1 MKKSIFCIFL
11 IAISLSFQTEPKK
24 QVAKNPPVSIN
35 ESIERGKAVYL
46 KNCLSCHQLDGGGVP
61 HLNAPLDG
69 ASAVVGNDK
78 AKIISIV
85 LKGMA
90 DRVEIDGEY
99 YSNTMASHKELS
111 NQQIA
116 DVLTYI
122 RNSWTN
128 KASSVTAEE
137 VKIVRSKI
145 K

>member
-1 MKKSIFCIFL
+1 MKKFIGSIFLVTIL
-11 IAISLSFQTEPKK
+11 LSFQSVPKK
-24 QVAKNPPVSIN
+24 QVSTKPPVSIN
-35 ESIERGKAVYL
+35 ESIERGKAVYV
-46 KNCLSCHQLDGGGVP
+46 KNCLSCHQMDGGGVP

-78 AKIISIV
+78 AKIINIV

-90 DRVEIDGEY
+90 DRVEIDGEF
-99 YSNTMASHKELS
+99 YSNSMASHKELS

-122 RNSWTN
+122 RNSWNN
-128 KASSVTAEE
+128 KASAVTPEE
-137 VKIVRSKI
+137 VKIVRAKI